1 MTGATLQLD
10 SDAATQSAGGEL
22 AQAVR
27 AAGIESLVVYLHG
40 DLGAGKTTWARGFL
54 RGLGHVGRVPSPTY
68 TLVEPY
74 TAGGYAVAHVD
85 LYRLVSPDEVD
96 ALALAEL
103 TGPGTIL
110 LIEWPEN
117 GGDRLPGADLR
128 VELAID
134 AAGRAL
140 RLVPLSAV
148 GNLVALQKIY

>member
-1 MTGATLQLD
+1 VTGATWQLD
-10 SDAATQSAGGEL
+10 SDAATEAAGGDL
-22 AQAVR
+22 ARAVG
-27 AAGIESLVVYLHG
+27 ATGVVSLDVYLHG

-54 RGLGHVGRVPSPTY
+54 RGLGHPGRVPSPTY

-85 LYRLVSPDEVD
+85 LYRLASPDEVD
-96 ALALAEL
+96 ALALVEL

-128 VELAID
+128 VELAIT
-134 AAGRAL
+134 APGRAV
-140 RLVPLSAV
+140 RLVPLSAA
-148 GNLVALQKIY
+148 GERIAAQKIY